1 VRSPHP
7 PAPSPASPTPAPGE
21 GETYSGKAVMNE
33 RSVAIPFSPTTK
45 NGDGLVAGA
54 SLPLSRCGRG
64 GRGVRALLL
73 LLATSSASA
82 QTVQVSLSPNQPT
95 VGDRIAAT
103 ITLQVEAGALAAEPR
118 FPTWKATWG
127 EAEVVEKTEP
137 EKVSETT
144 WRQEL
149 VLAAFRTGQ
158 VPLPPVQIAV
168 PFRDRT
174 VQVSTPAGLSVDV
187 RSVLPK
193 GEKNPQLK
201 RERPP
206 VSLPV
211 GDAFWWTLG
220 VMSLVCAILGL
231 LLFRRRAEPNEEDT
245 SRPELAPFEE
255 LTTILDRLSAESSSV
270 RLHTSLSLAFRR
282 YLARTLDFPA
292 EERTTSEIHRSLLS
306 GRLPAPM
313 VRQAVELLRSCDLVK
328 FARLEVDE
336 DLSRQRIDT
345 ARRVAGEVEE
355 RLRAIEPLERAG

>member
-1 VRSPHP
+1 MR
-7 PAPSPASPTPAPGE
+7 
-21 GETYSGKAVMNE
+21 
-33 RSVAIPFSPTTK
+33 F
-45 NGDGLVAGA
+45 L
-54 SLPLSRCGRG
+54 LPLF
-64 GRGVRALLL
+64 
-73 LLATSSASA
+73 LLATSASA
-82 QTVQVSLSPNQPT
+82 QTVQVTLSPNQPT

-103 ITLQVEAGALAAEPR
+103 ITLQVEPGALAAEPR
-118 FPTWKATWG
+118 FLTWKATWG
-127 EAEVVEKTEP
+127 EAEVVEAGKP

-144 WRQEL
+144 WRQGL

-168 PFRDRT
+168 PLRDRT
-174 VQVSTPAGLSVDV
+174 VQVSTPAGLSLDL

-193 GEKNPQLK
+193 GEKNPQPK
-201 RERPP
+201 PERPP
-206 VSLPV
+206 VPLPI

-220 VMSLVCAILGL
+220 AMSLACAILGL
-231 LLFRRRAEPNEEDT
+231 LLLRQRRNQEEPAAA
-245 SRPELAPFEE
+245 RPELAPFEE
-255 LTTILDRLSAESSSV
+255 LTTILDRLSDERSAV

-313 VRQAVELLRSCDLVK
+313 VRQAVELLRACDLVK

-345 ARRVAGEVEE
+345 ARRIAGEVEE
-355 RLRAIEPLERAG
+355 RLRAVTPPLQLERAG

>member
-1 VRSPHP
+1 
-7 PAPSPASPTPAPGE
+7 
-21 GETYSGKAVMNE
+21 
-33 RSVAIPFSPTTK
+33 
-45 NGDGLVAGA
+45 
-54 SLPLSRCGRG
+54 
-64 GRGVRALLL
+64 
-73 LLATSSASA
+73 
-82 QTVQVSLSPNQPT
+82 VQVTLSPNQPT

-103 ITLQVEAGALAAEPR
+103 ITLQVAPGSLAAEPR

-127 EAEVVEKTEP
+127 EAEVVEKGKP
-137 EKVSETT
+137 EKVSETI
-144 WRQEL
+144 WRQRL

-158 VPLPPVQIAV
+158 VPLPPIQIAV

-174 VQVSTPAGLSVDV
+174 VQASTPAGLSLDV

-193 GEKNPQLK
+193 GEKNPQPK
-201 RERPP
+201 PERPP
-206 VSLPV
+206 VPLPI

-220 VMSLVCAILGL
+220 AMSLACLILGAL
-231 LLFRRRAEPNEEDT
+231 LLRKRKTGEEPET
-245 SRPELAPFEE
+245 LPALAPFEE
-255 LTTILDRLSAESSSV
+255 LNTILDRLSSESSSV

-336 DLSRQRIDT
+336 DLSRQRIDI
-345 ARRVAGEVEE
+345 ARRIAGEVEE
-355 RLRAIEPLERAG
+355 RLRAVEPLERAG

>member
-1 VRSPHP
+1 
-7 PAPSPASPTPAPGE
+7 
-21 GETYSGKAVMNE
+21 M
-33 RSVAIPFSPTTK
+33 
-45 NGDGLVAGA
+45 
-54 SLPLSRCGRG
+54 
-64 GRGVRALLL
+64 RALFL
-73 LLATSSASA
+73 LLATTSASA
-82 QTVQVSLSPNQPT
+82 QTVQVTLSPNQPT

-127 EAEVVEKTEP
+127 EAEVVEKGKP

-144 WRQEL
+144 WRQRL

-174 VQVSTPAGLSVDV
+174 VQAATPAGLSLDV

-206 VSLPV
+206 VSLPI
-211 GDAFWWTLG
+211 GEAFWWTLG
-220 VMSLVCAILGL
+220 AMSLVCAILGL
-231 LLFRRRAEPNEEDT
+231 LLFRRRKEPNEEDT
-245 SRPELAPFEE
+245 ARPELAPFEE
-255 LTTILDRLSAESSSV
+255 LTTILDRLASEGSGSAV

-355 RLRAIEPLERAG
+355 RLRAITPAVPLERAG